1 MGGHSHVI
9 VKRSKSMF
17 ALFKFGVSFCLT
29 GPRHSTGQF
38 AAVCN
43 RAGITSAF
51 KKTRYNKVLHISRN
65 PSQCVLASK
74 CVCETAT
81 SGEIQVLGVVFV
93 SHMNRKKISTNGLE
107 KQMLF
112 THNLPIPGHK
122 TKAFNTA
129 HLSGFKSIWI

>member
-51 KKTRYNKVLHISRN
+51 KKQDITRFYIS
-65 PSQCVLASK
+65 P
-74 CVCETAT
+74 
-81 SGEIQVLGVVFV
+81 EIQVSVFLQVSAFAKLQRQVKFKYLGWC
-93 SHMNRKKISTNGLE
+93 S
-107 KQMLF
+107 
-112 THNLPIPGHK
+112 
-122 TKAFNTA
+122 
-129 HLSGFKSIWI
+129 